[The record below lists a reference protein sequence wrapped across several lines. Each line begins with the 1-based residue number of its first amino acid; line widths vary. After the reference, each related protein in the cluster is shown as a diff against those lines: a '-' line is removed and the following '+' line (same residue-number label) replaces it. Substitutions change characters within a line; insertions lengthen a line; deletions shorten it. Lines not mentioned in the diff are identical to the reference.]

1 MMRCCL
7 SPWHSPDPILSPHH
21 LCCQYTPCLHNCNSL
36 IWNFCLDNIRAC
48 VSRAGDC
55 IAIDSSHWGA
65 RCGYQLSVSDRSLG
79 LISLTILITTHNT
92 NQTHVEFCPTN
103 PTPMN
108 CVFFCYTKFSNME
121 SCCAGP
127 TLTPPRIWQM
137 LKTTQSISPSSHLM
151 IRMTNIILYLRL
163 VVGCYASIIESSC
176 KINCIPNHNIMFH
189 DGMWPLS
196 HSNDWKGWQTRC
208 YFPWLGTERERCK
221 SYGRGETCKETS

>member
-21 LCCQYTPCLHNCNSL
+21 LRCQYTPCLHNCNSL

-79 LISLTILITTHNT
+79 LISFTILITTHNT

-108 CVFFCYTKFSNME
+108 CVFFLYKIFKHGILLCWPYSH
-121 SCCAGP
+121 
-127 TLTPPRIWQM
+127 
-137 LKTTQSISPSSHLM
+137 PSEN
-151 IRMTNIILYLRL
+151 MTNAENHSVNFPLVAFNDPYDQYYIISQTRGGLLRL
-163 VVGCYASIIESSC
+163 
-176 KINCIPNHNIMFH
+176 HNWVFMQNKLYSQSQHYVPWWNVTPLTFKWLERLTDKMLLPLTG
-189 DGMWPLS
+189 DG
-196 HSNDWKGWQTRC
+196 
-208 YFPWLGTERERCK
+208 E
-221 SYGRGETCKETS
+221 GEM

>member
-21 LCCQYTPCLHNCNSL
+21 LRCQYTPCLHNCNSL

-48 VSRAGDC
+48 VSRALGLHC
-55 IAIDSSHWGA
+55 HWQLALRGEVWISIE
-65 RCGYQLSVSDRSLG
+65 CQWSVTGSYQLHNPD
-79 LISLTILITTHNT
+79 HNT
-92 NQTHVEFCPTN
+92 QYKSNTCRILSNKSNSHELC
-103 PTPMN
+103 
-108 CVFFCYTKFSNME
+108 FSNME

-221 SYGRGETCKETS
+221 SYGRDETCKETS

>member
-1 MMRCCL
+1 MMRCCPP
-7 SPWHSPDPILSPHH
+7 PWHSPDPILSPHH
-21 LCCQYTPCLHNCNSL
+21 LRCQYTPCLHNCNSL

-48 VSRAGDC
+48 VSRAQGLHC
-55 IAIDSSHWGA
+55 HWQLALRGEVWISIE
-65 RCGYQLSVSDRSLG
+65 CQWSVTGSYQPHNPD
-79 LISLTILITTHNT
+79 HNT
-92 NQTHVEFCPTN
+92 QYKSNTCRILSNKSNSHELC
-103 PTPMN
+103 
-108 CVFFCYTKFSNME
+108 FFFNTFLNME

-189 DGMWPLS
+189 DGMWPRS